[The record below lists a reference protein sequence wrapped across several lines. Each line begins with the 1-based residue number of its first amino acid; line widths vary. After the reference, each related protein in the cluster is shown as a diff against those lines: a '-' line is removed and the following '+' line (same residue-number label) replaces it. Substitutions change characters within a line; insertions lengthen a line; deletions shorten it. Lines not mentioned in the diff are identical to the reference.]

1 MQLFEVKVEM
11 DQWSKFYTGPD
22 WTEIHYRNRIE
33 IGLGII
39 FQPFYE
45 TSKFSRRK
53 RHLNFDANDKINVK
67 INSRYRYWFQKRLIL
82 IFHVRK
88 LVRFSSCQIVHLAQ
102 PMNSLFSYNDVGYHR
117 HSILNLNLISFK
129 MDVLQTISG
138 ISSIKS
144 ISVGYGFW
152 AIKFR
157 GFPLFKVHSYLNACT
172 VVLGT
177 LVLFYKNLE

>member
-1 MQLFEVKVEM
+1 MVQILY
-11 DQWSKFYTGPD
+11 WSRLDRNSLPKLD
-22 WTEIHYRNRIE
+22 RNWTRNN
-33 IGLGII
+33 
-39 FQPFYE
+39 
-45 TSKFSRRK
+45 FSTF
-53 RHLNFDANDKINVK
+53 LWDVK
-67 INSRYRYWFQKRLIL
+67 IQQKKKTFEFWCKRQNQCQDKLKVSLLISRKRLIL

-117 HSILNLNLISFK
+117 HSIRNLNLISFK

-172 VVLGT
+172 VVLRT
-177 LVLFYKNLE
+177 LILFYKNLE